1 MQSIYRFRKAEVGL
15 FLKVQE
21 FGLTNVDL
29 TPLRLTDNF
38 RSDKGVVD
46 WVNDTFGP
54 LFPGRDNAAL
64 GAISYSP
71 SNAFKDAGP
80 GKAVMFHPVWLA
92 HDDDPQIR
100 EEAIRETESLV
111 ADLVAEA
118 LAPGRDG
125 NRSEEH
131 TTEHQSLIRN

>member
-80 GKAVMFHPVWLA
+80 GKAVMFHPVWLDRKSTRLNSS
-92 HDDDPQIR
+92 H
-100 EEAIRETESLV
+100 
-111 ADLVAEA
+111 
-118 LAPGRDG
+118 
-125 NRSEEH
+125 
-131 TTEHQSLIRN
+131 